1 MEKELTVKDAV
12 VPPRK
17 ERVKRREVNSMEI
30 FEKRGK
36 WCFLEINEDQGI
48 RKLHKFATKEEAK
61 TAAGWVP
68 PVEETLSKIETVLN
82 GSKEEEE
89 SSEEKTS
96 TDEQASVLSSKST
109 SKKKI

>member
-1 MEKELTVKDAV
+1 
-12 VPPRK
+12 
-17 ERVKRREVNSMEI
+17 MEI

-61 TAAGWVP
+61 IAAGWVP
-68 PVEETLSKIETVLN
+68 PAEETLSKIETVLN
-82 GSKEEEE
+82 GSEKEEEE
-89 SSEEKTS
+89 SSKEETS
-96 TDEQASVLSSKST
+96 TDKQTSVLSSKST